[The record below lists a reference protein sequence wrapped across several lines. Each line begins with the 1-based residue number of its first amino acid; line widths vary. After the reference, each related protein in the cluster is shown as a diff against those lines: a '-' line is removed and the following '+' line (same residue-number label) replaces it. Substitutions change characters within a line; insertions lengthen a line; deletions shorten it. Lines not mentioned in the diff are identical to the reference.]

1 MIVLDASAVLEVLL
15 QSAAAVP
22 ITDRIF
28 APEETLHAPHLV
40 DVEVAQV
47 LRFYSLTGEI
57 DEQRGREALADLA
70 DLPLERYP
78 HGALLPRV
86 WELRRN
92 FTAYDA
98 TYLALAELLEV
109 PLVTCDGRLGRAA
122 SDPALTTADVERFPS
137 SLRSSLE

>member
-15 QSAAAVP
+15 QTEAAGPV
-22 ITDRIF
+22 TDRIF
-28 APEETLHAPHLV
+28 ASDETLHAPHLV
-40 DVEVAQV
+40 DVEVAQI
-47 LRFYSLTGEI
+47 LRRYALAGEV
-57 DEQRGREALADLA
+57 DEERGRQALTDLA

-98 TYLALAELLEV
+98 AYLALAEVLEA
-109 PLVTCDGRLGRAA
+109 PLITCDGRLGRAA
-122 SDPALTTADVERFPS
+122 SDSAVTTAEVEALPGSARPS
-137 SLRSSLE
+137 AS